1 MPHSE
6 IPAPSS
12 WKSHFPNGD
21 LWVFGYGSLIWK
33 PPPHYDQRLL
43 GYIEGYVRRFWQAS
57 GDHRGTRESPGRVVT
72 VIEQSFW
79 ETLSDPQRDVQ
90 SNNSKPSTVW
100 GAAYHI
106 PASHAEEVHAYL
118 DDREIDGYT
127 VHFTPFHPAPSSTTT
142 TTTTNNNNTTIT
154 SPTSPI
160 TCMVYIGLPTNAQF
174 LRNPTDRDPANVAR
188 VISQSCGQSGENRE
202 YLYLLEKALEG
213 PEFAGGLDGN
223 GDGDGVGRVV
233 DSHIADLARR
243 VRAIEGREISEADR
257 RKSEIVLEHLPGPE
271 MREGE
276 KVERMEEFEGGD
288 VGAE

>member
-1 MPHSE
+1 M
-6 IPAPSS
+6 
-12 WKSHFPNGD
+12 
-21 LWVFGYGSLIWK
+21 GYQILDTDTSTAGNILTV
-33 PPPHYDQRLL
+33 HHQRLL
-43 GYIEGYVRRFWQAS
+43 GYIEGYVRRFWQ
-57 GDHRGTRESPGRVVT
+57 
-72 VIEQSFW
+72 
-79 ETLSDPQRDVQ
+79 QRDVQ

-223 GDGDGVGRVV
+223 GDGDG
-233 DSHIADLARR
+233 
-243 VRAIEGREISEADR
+243 
-257 RKSEIVLEHLPGPE
+257 
-271 MREGE
+271 
-276 KVERMEEFEGGD
+276 
-288 VGAE
+288 

>member
-1 MPHSE
+1 M
-6 IPAPSS
+6 
-12 WKSHFPNGD
+12 KTN
-21 LWVFGYGSLIWK
+21 
-33 PPPHYDQRLL
+33 
-43 GYIEGYVRRFWQAS
+43 S
-57 GDHRGTRESPGRVVT
+57 GDHRGTPESPGRVVT

-79 ETLSDPQRDVQ
+79 ETLSDPVSTHKEQPTIPLTSKPPSYMPPPSLTKQQQQRDIQ
-90 SNNSKPSTVW
+90 PNNSKPSTVW

-127 VHFTPFHPAPSSTTT
+127 VHFTPFHAAPSSTI
-142 TTTTNNNNTTIT
+142 TTNNNNTTTTTIIP
-154 SPTSPI
+154 PTIPI

-188 VISQSCGQSGENRE
+188 IISQSCGQSGENRE

-213 PEFAGGLDGN
+213 PEFAGGADENGDGN
-223 GDGDGVGRVV
+223 GFTRVA

-243 VRAIEGREISEADR
+243 VRAIEGREVSEVDR

-288 VGAE
+288 ARAE

>member
-1 MPHSE
+1 M
-6 IPAPSS
+6 
-12 WKSHFPNGD
+12 KTN
-21 LWVFGYGSLIWK
+21 
-33 PPPHYDQRLL
+33 
-43 GYIEGYVRRFWQAS
+43 S
-57 GDHRGTRESPGRVVT
+57 GDHRGTPESPGRVVT

-79 ETLSDPQRDVQ
+79 ETLSDPQRDIQ
-90 SNNSKPSTVW
+90 ATNSKPSTVW

-127 VHFTPFHPAPSSTTT
+127 VHFTPFHPAPSSTITT
-142 TTTTNNNNTTIT
+142 TTTTT

-213 PEFAGGLDGN
+213 PEFAGGVDGN
-223 GDGDGVGRVV
+223 GDGDGNGVGRVA

-243 VRAIEGREISEADR
+243 VRAIEGREVSEVDR
-257 RKSEIVLEHLPGPE
+257 RRSEIVLENLPGPE
-271 MREGE
+271 MSRGE
-276 KVERMEEFEGGD
+276 RAERMEEFEGGD
-288 VGAE
+288 VRAE